1 MQGLLELSFQDLP
14 TVNAFL
20 NGLSAI
26 FLLTG
31 YIQIRSGK
39 PIKHKF
45 FMMGAFTISIVFLI
59 CYLIYH
65 YQVGSVGF
73 KGQGYI
79 RPVYF
84 TILIS
89 HTILAALV
97 PPLAIIAIYRAFK
110 GQLVKHKKIARW
122 TFPIWLYVSITGVI
136 IYLML
141 YVFFPSV

>member
-1 MQGLLELSFQDLP
+1 MSFQDLP
-14 TVNAFL
+14 TVNALL

-26 FLLTG
+26 FLVSG
-31 YIQIRSGK
+31 YFQIRRGE

-45 FMMGAFTISIVFLI
+45 FMMSAFTISIIFLV

-65 YQVGSVGF
+65 FQVGSVGF
-73 KGQGYI
+73 KGQGFI
-79 RPVYF
+79 RPFYF

-97 PPLAIIAIYRAFK
+97 PPLAIISIYRALK
-110 GQLVKHKKIARW
+110 GELVKHKKIACW

-136 IYLML
+136 VYLML
-141 YVFFPSV
+141 YVFYPSA

>member
-45 FMMGAFTISIVFLI
+45 FMMSAFSISIVFLI

-73 KGQGYI
+73 KGQGFI

-97 PPLAIIAIYRAFK
+97 PPLAISAIYRAFK
-110 GQLVKHKKIARW
+110 GQLVKHKKIAQW

-141 YVFFPSV
+141 YVFYPSV